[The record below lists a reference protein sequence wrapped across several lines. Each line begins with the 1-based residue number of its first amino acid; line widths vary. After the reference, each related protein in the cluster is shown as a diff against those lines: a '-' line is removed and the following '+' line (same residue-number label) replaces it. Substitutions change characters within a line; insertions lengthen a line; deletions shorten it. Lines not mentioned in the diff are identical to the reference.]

1 MEVVLYKKRVFLL
14 LIMVVFITLVP
25 EIIPKI
31 EAAEKSDTYHF
42 IMNLQF
48 EIYSIDLK
56 TETIYSSNYNL
67 LFKAEN
73 PDTPNFTAV
82 ILKPHFY
89 QAIRT
94 ESSNETGTNQVR
106 DYVEIT
112 DPRLLVINRWYL
124 NPRRFLPWYGSPFDY
139 YELSFLIA
147 VNMSTQLA
155 LNDTWFIMPIS
166 MQGDWQWEEKPQ
178 VQKLDGIP
186 SNETLIIHGLSPE
199 MFYNRGGQEM
209 IDFYLVTE
217 TFRFP
222 EIRSMR
228 IFLLYLV
235 PSIAILVIL
244 IFSLYRSDR
253 LTRSDFLTIYLG
265 TALFILPFLV
275 SFYQFAPSKVLTWQ
289 EIVFYLSFIISTL
302 VIIGAILLKKD
313 KEPSENKT
321 SEQKLKSDTNNSP
334 DKPVEK
340 MDWQVQRMI
349 SELSSRENSTL
360 VVSTLAASV
369 SLSILAFVLQPNGSK
384 VFDVAMIMGLL
395 FAMIGFSYREA
406 TILGVD
412 TKDYAKLNEY
422 APSLRGE
429 ATRKRKAI
437 NFLRMFLIRFLLLIP
452 VATWILV
459 MYDLGMSWI
468 IPTCIT
474 IGAVSSLF
482 SIAEYALRYDN
493 DP

>member
-1 MEVVLYKKRVFLL
+1 MEVELCNKRMFTSI
-14 LIMVVFITLVP
+14 IMLVFIILEPAFAPRV
-25 EIIPKI
+25 
-31 EAAEKSDTYHF
+31 EAAEETDAHNF
-42 IMNLQF
+42 IMTLQF

-67 LFKAEN
+67 LLKAES

-89 QAIRT
+89 QATRMP
-94 ESSNETGTNQVR
+94 SSNDTGTNQVR

-112 DPRLLVINRWYL
+112 DPKFLVINRWYL
-124 NPRRFLPWYGSPFDY
+124 NPRRFLPVYGSPFDY

-147 VNMSTQLA
+147 VDMPTQLV
-155 LNDTWFIMPIS
+155 LNDTWFIMPVS

-178 VQKLDGIP
+178 VQKLNEIP
-186 SNETLIIHGLSPE
+186 SNETLLARGLTPE
-199 MFYNRGGQEM
+199 MFYDKGGNEM
-209 IDFYLVTE
+209 TDFYLVTE
-217 TFRFP
+217 TFRFAGMHL
-222 EIRSMR
+222 MR
-228 IFLLYLV
+228 IFLLYFV
-235 PSIAILVIL
+235 PSIAILFIL
-244 IFSLYRSDR
+244 IVSLYRFER
-253 LTRSDFLTIYLG
+253 LKRADFLTIYLG

-289 EIVFYLSFIISTL
+289 EIIFYLSFVISTL
-302 VIIGAILLKKD
+302 VTIGAILLKKN
-313 KEPSENKT
+313 KESSESKT
-321 SEQKLKSDTNNSP
+321 SEQKLKPNMTNNSHKP
-334 DKPVEK
+334 DEK
-340 MDWQVQRMI
+340 MGWQIQRMI

-369 SLSILAFVLQPNGSK
+369 SLSILAFAIQPMGSRL
-384 VFDVAMIMGLL
+384 FDVAMIMGLL
-395 FAMIGFSYREA
+395 FSVIGFSYREV

-412 TKDYAKLNEY
+412 IRDYDKLNEY

-429 ATRKRKAI
+429 STRRRKSV
-437 NFLRMFLIRFLLLIP
+437 NFLRMFLVRFMLLIP

-459 MYDLGMSWI
+459 IYDLGIIWI
-468 IPTCIT
+468 IPMCIT

-482 SIAEYALRYDN
+482 SIIEYALRH